1 MGVVSDK
8 QGVDKLLYEL
18 KRERDELRLQLHLG
32 SMEAREQWG
41 EISEKVN
48 QLTEQFEPVKDA
60 IEESASDVLE
70 SIQSVG
76 TELLN
81 GLRRVRDSLSD

>member
-1 MGVVSDK
+1 MSDK